1 MKSTTTASAHTVT
14 ALPDT
19 CLMIVRRPGAAT
31 TGWDAEGA
39 PPGKS
44 WREGKTAS
52 HSRARAG
59 LQLLPSGSYLA
70 VPLTSGGGLLSGVKL
85 NIGLEGSACSRKA
98 AALPRG
104 LERPGE
110 ANSGRSHTKWSR
122 RVAPEAAS
130 PTTTCALGESR
141 MRPSVVLSALRSREA
156 SEVDYLRPDP
166 IMTPMSIT
174 RGSSGAG

>member
-1 MKSTTTASAHTVT
+1 MKSATTASAHTVT

-59 LQLLPSGSYLA
+59 IEAGYPDGFGVTLDCANDWGDDEIATCAGVAEQLGKIGIDVA
-70 VPLTSGGGLLSGVKL
+70 INFLSTDGWDKKVFQDRQSDFYIDGRDM
-85 NIGLEGSACSRKA
+85 NPI
-98 AALPRG
+98 PRG
-104 LERPGE
+104 
-110 ANSGRSHTKWSR
+110 
-122 RVAPEAAS
+122 
-130 PTTTCALGESR
+130 
-141 MRPSVVLSALRSREA
+141 
-156 SEVDYLRPDP
+156 Y
-166 IMTPMSIT
+166 
-174 RGSSGAG
+174 